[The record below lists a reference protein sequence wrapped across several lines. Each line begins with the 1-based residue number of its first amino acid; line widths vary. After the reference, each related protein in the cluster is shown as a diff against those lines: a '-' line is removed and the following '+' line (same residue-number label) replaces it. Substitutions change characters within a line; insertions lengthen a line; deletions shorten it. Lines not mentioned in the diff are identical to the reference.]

1 MENEALAGT
10 VMLSARTAARLTGRT
25 SRTLQRW
32 CEEGTLPSVTVNGK
46 GKRMIPVD
54 ALAPWLPLPLDDAL
68 RALLGRAEGGD
79 GEAALALGLALMEA
93 GKPALALAWFQ
104 EAAEAGNADAMHW
117 LYQAYFQGLGTPRN
131 RTLGI
136 KWLAEAALGGHAI
149 AMRQIEQL
157 RLGP

>member
-1 MENEALAGT
+1 MDDEAIAGE

-25 SRTLQRW
+25 GRTLQRW
-32 CEEGTLPSVTVNGK
+32 CEEGTLPSVAVNGK

-54 ALAPWLPLPLDDAL
+54 ALAPLLPLPLDDAL
-68 RALLGRAEGGD
+68 RGLLGRAEGGD
-79 GEAALALGLALMEA
+79 GEAALALGLMLMEA

-136 KWLAEAALGGHAI
+136 KWLAEAALRGHAI
-149 AMRQIEQL
+149 ALHQIEQL